1 MTSTRAPAGTLT
13 ISRQVAEALPDHAR
27 AELPNEACG
36 LLSGSLAD
44 GRAVSFHPTRNA
56 EESPLRY
63 NVDPDD
69 LVRVTFEID
78 EAGADL
84 VGIFHSHVASPA
96 VPSETDRRL
105 AFYPEAFY
113 VLAGLTDADNPE
125 LRAWRIRDGE
135 VTEAPLVVE

>member
-1 MTSTRAPAGTLT
+1 MVTDVAGALT
-13 ISRQVAEALPDHAR
+13 IPRGLADALLDHAR
-27 AELPNEACG
+27 AEVPNEACG
-36 LLSGSLAD
+36 LLSGSLAE

-105 AFYPEAFY
+105 AFYPDAFY
-113 VLAGLTDADNPE
+113 VLASLTDAQNPE
-125 LRAWRIRDGE
+125 LRAWRIRDGA
-135 VTEAPLVVE
+135 VTEASLVLE